1 MARPAVGQIVRRT
14 TKRGITYGLR
24 VSWRDPA
31 TGAAERV
38 PVHLGGEWE
47 GWDEQRVEEERGH
60 IARMIARG
68 EWIPPERKTPAVP
81 RPKDTTSSA
90 DSFQVAASRHYDRRK
105 RRMGSEKSR
114 VDLHWRLAV
123 AIGHLGEKPVDA
135 VTAGDLDDMVDALL
149 RERDAI
155 EQAAAQ
161 GHRLVEDYVDSRTGR
176 THQRRRR
183 GLSNSSI
190 NKVVRA
196 VRAVL
201 QDAVRHGVVER
212 NVASDPETLVR
223 ESGPTRSFLEPFQV
237 SALLDAGALL
247 ESEHRGLTWDGVHA
261 IRASS
266 ASNVALARRYHVSD
280 GLISKI
286 RRRQVWATK
295 AQRNRND
302 IPRVVLLATL
312 VAAGL
317 RISELCLLDGEDFDF
332 AGRRIYVPRMRK
344 DHGRLVRV
352 QGIKTEAAERVIP
365 MLPAVYDLLL
375 EHKAEFDFGPHDP
388 VFANRNGQRN
398 AVDNVRRTIVETAV
412 EGRAARRS
420 RPARDRA
427 LHAAHPPTHV
437 RLDPRGGQP
446 ASQARDVPARAHRSD
461 ATMRVY
467 QQVID
472 MREGGV
478 QTLEQAIGCTIAEA
492 FTLLSGR
499 GVLAPNRH
507 PSEKKASQLGS
518 TERAGR
524 RRNGLRHGDFS
535 EAAEGTRTLDL
546 LHGKQ
551 TL

>member
-1 MARPAVGQIVRRT
+1 MARSAVGQVVRRT

-31 TGAAERV
+31 TGATERV

-68 EWIPPERKTPAVP
+68 EWIPPERNRPALP
-81 RPKDTTSSA
+81 RPKDMTSSA

-123 AIGHLGEKPVDA
+123 AIEHLGEKPVDA
-135 VTAGDLDDMVDALL
+135 VTAGDVDDMVDALL

-161 GHRLVEDYVDSRTGR
+161 GHPLVEDYVDPRTGR

-223 ESGPTRSFLEPFQV
+223 EAGPTRSFLEPFQV

-247 ESEHRGLTWDGVHA
+247 ESEHRGLTWDDVHA

-317 RISELCLLDGEDFDF
+317 RISELCLLDGEDLDF

-352 QGIKTEAAERVIP
+352 RRTPGAQGLRLAER
-365 MLPAVYDLLL
+365 
-375 EHKAEFDFGPHDP
+375 EHVPGFDPQITPSRGVGALTRSGARCQVHC
-388 VFANRNGQRN
+388 
-398 AVDNVRRTIVETAV
+398 
-412 EGRAARRS
+412 AARIADVICCDRTAGEPITAGHVLESGLGEASPLARCRPGGRVS
-420 RPARDRA
+420 R
-427 LHAAHPPTHV
+427 
-437 RLDPRGGQP
+437 
-446 ASQARDVPARAHRSD
+446 
-461 ATMRVY
+461 
-467 QQVID
+467 I
-472 MREGGV
+472 
-478 QTLEQAIGCTIAEA
+478 
-492 FTLLSGR
+492 
-499 GVLAPNRH
+499 
-507 PSEKKASQLGS
+507 S
-518 TERAGR
+518 TSSAR
-524 RRNGLRHGDFS
+524 RRRPTS
-535 EAAEGTRTLDL
+535 R
-546 LHGKQ
+546 
-551 TL
+551 

>member
-1 MARPAVGQIVRRT
+1 MARPAVGQVVRRT

-31 TGAAERV
+31 TGATERV

-68 EWIPPERKTPAVP
+68 EWIPPERNRPALP
-81 RPKDTTSSA
+81 RPKDMTSSA

-123 AIGHLGEKPVDA
+123 AIEHLGEKPVDA
-135 VTAGDLDDMVDALL
+135 VTAGDVDDMVDALL

-161 GHRLVEDYVDSRTGR
+161 GHPLVEDYVDPRTGR

-223 ESGPTRSFLEPFQV
+223 EAGPTRSFLEPFQV

-247 ESEHRGLTWDGVHA
+247 ESEHRGLTWDDVHA

-317 RISELCLLDGEDFDF
+317 RISELCLLDGEDLDF

-412 EGRAARRS
+412 ERANELLAARGQREIAHCTPHTLRRTFAS
-420 RPARDRA
+420 ILAEVNLPPRRA
-427 LHAAHPPTHV
+427 MYLLGHTDPT
-437 RLDPRGGQP
+437 L
-446 ASQARDVPARAHRSD
+446 
-461 ATMRVY
+461 TIRVY

-472 MREGGV
+472 MGEGGV
-478 QTLEQAIGCTIAEA
+478 QTLEQAIGCNIAEA

-507 PSEKKASQLGS
+507 PSEKKASQPEAWS
-518 TERAGR
+518 
-524 RRNGLRHGDFS
+524 GLEG
-535 EAAEGTRTLDL
+535 AETA
-546 LHGKQ
+546 
-551 TL
+551 